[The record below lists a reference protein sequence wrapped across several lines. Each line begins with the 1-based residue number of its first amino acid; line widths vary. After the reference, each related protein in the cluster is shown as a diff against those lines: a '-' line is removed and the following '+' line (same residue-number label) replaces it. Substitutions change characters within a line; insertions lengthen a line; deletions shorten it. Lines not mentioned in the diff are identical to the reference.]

1 MTTKPLPAHGTYAR
15 ANGCPGYRE
24 PCKCDP
30 CHKELRRVRKLHN
43 VNRQL
48 GRPGLVDAT
57 PAREHLQTLLQQMT
71 WEQIFTASGCDS
83 RNLQLVADG
92 RRTQIRRSTLTQIL
106 AVQPAPTARG
116 KYVDATGTRRRIQAL
131 RAIGY
136 SAKAIAKAAG
146 SAEARMQLISSGA
159 QPTVRH
165 WLAEKIN
172 TVFVELHDTPA
183 PASCSA
189 TMTRNHAKAQGWAP
203 PAAWDDID
211 DPAAVPDWTGYCGTD
226 RGWWTHRRQNLPMC
240 PRCEHAHQN
249 WLAERADLDPHA
261 RSQEMFR
268 ARAAASQREAELAD
282 DARELLRYG
291 VRIEQAAERLGVSKN
306 HLQQAMLRHPA
317 EQPAAA

>member
-240 PRCEHAHQN
+240 PRCERAHAR
-249 WLAERADLDPHA
+249 WYAERADLDPQA
-261 RSQEMFR
+261 RNQEMFR
-268 ARAAASQREAELAD
+268 ARAEASQREADLAH
-282 DARELLRYG
+282 DARELFRYG
-291 VRIEQAAERLGVSKN
+291 VDIEQAAARLGVTRQ
-306 HLQQAMLRHPA
+306 HLHQVLKRHPA
-317 EQPAAA
+317 ERVAA